1 MNAVVL
7 TQPEV
12 GHEDNAIVAYQMA
25 AKAVAGLEKVVELN
39 MQTVKTSLS
48 EQRAL
53 VDAALSSVSLDQVID
68 LQFQQVPAA
77 MKKTCAYWGH
87 VEDIAVDTHNELAG
101 VLQNSVS
108 SYLSTLFS
116 FFGSAA
122 SIGIAPAERTTV
134 TSPLVIDEPPTT
146 QSGPVA
152 ILDSAG
158 NVVASTGRT
167 DLH

>member
-101 VLQNSVS
+101 VLQDSVS
-108 SYLSTLFS
+108 SYLCTLFS

-134 TSPLVIDEPPTT
+134 TSPLVIDEPPAT

>member
-7 TQPEV
+7 NQPEV
-12 GHEDNAIVAYQMA
+12 RHEGNAIAAYEIVT
-25 AKAVAGLEKVVELN
+25 KAVAGIEKVVELN
-39 MQTVKTSLS
+39 VQTVKTSLS
-48 EQRAL
+48 EQQAL
-53 VDAALSSVSLDQVID
+53 VNAALSSVSLDQVID

-101 VLQNSVS
+101 VLQDSVRD
-108 SYLSTLFS
+108 YLSTLFS

-122 SIGIAPAERTTV
+122 SIGIASAGRTTV
-134 TSPLVIDEPPTT
+134 TSPLAIDEPVATRNE
-146 QSGPVA
+146 PVA
-152 ILDSAG
+152 ILDSSG
-158 NVVASTGRT
+158 NVVSSGGRT